1 MCKVRLCGRVVVVD
15 VGGGGGGGCLT
26 GLFWFGFCSV
36 SSQEA
41 RRSGI
46 PLKVDVLT
54 RSPASKPTD
63 S

>member
-1 MCKVRLCGRVVVVD
+1 MCKVRLCGRVVVD
-15 VGGGGGGGCLT
+15 VGGGGGGGLT
-26 GLFWFGFCSV
+26 GLVWFGFCSV

-41 RRSGI
+41 RLRGI

-54 RSPASKPTD
+54 RSPARKPTD